1 MKSQNIEPRLRI
13 MAGIA
18 AAKFTH
24 PLRGKATPE
33 DTKIIESRVVEGD
46 VWTPQDRKR
55 VRELEQMKREGK
67 RGFREGE
74 LLWRELCDLG
84 ERDPHVDRYSEL
96 LMRFDGDGTQSL
108 DDFKK
113 ELDTLEAEKWARG
126 ELI

>member
-1 MKSQNIEPRLRI
+1 M
-13 MAGIA
+13 
-18 AAKFTH
+18 
-24 PLRGKATPE
+24 
-33 DTKIIESRVVEGD
+33 
-46 VWTPQDRKR
+46 WTPQDRKR

-74 LLWRELCDLG
+74 SLWRELCDLG

>member
-46 VWTPQDRKR
+46 VDTPRPQTR
-55 VRELEQMKREGK
+55 
-67 RGFREGE
+67 
-74 LLWRELCDLG
+74 
-84 ERDPHVDRYSEL
+84 P
-96 LMRFDGDGTQSL
+96 
-108 DDFKK
+108 
-113 ELDTLEAEKWARG
+113 
-126 ELI
+126 